1 MHESYTD
8 DSLFNTV
15 RKNALCIMPKD
26 GIQSFGQLLVDEPC
40 LKREF
45 EELLVSLQTILLYSQ
60 QYSYKKIC
68 SRPNFFQANYR

>member
-26 GIQSFGQLLVDEPC
+26 GIQKLGQLLVDQPC
-40 LKREF
+40 LKREIKK
-45 EELLVSLQTILLYSQ
+45 LQVSL
-60 QYSYKKIC
+60 
-68 SRPNFFQANYR
+68 